1 MSLSF
6 LFLFIHLVIMK
17 FNLYFGGVYFILLL
31 FYAVRQ
37 QYLYVCSYVS
47 SAQQENSFIK
57 EGNEDVQTNTNRN
70 NLFLIENGKIFPEA
84 GESYIKRN
92 LALEPW
98 TSG

>member
-17 FNLYFGGVYFILLL
+17 FNLYFAGVYFILR
-31 FYAVRQ
+31 AVRQ

-57 EGNEDVQTNTNRN
+57 EGNEDVQTNKNRN